1 MSPSKKQI
9 LFATL
14 RHPTFKCTHY
24 KIQYQSGKHSTRR
37 TVFLPITR
45 MGLLSSILFWCLTH
59 GIFFYVCKWIF
70 AAVSLD
76 KWVWQETQCSKMVNM
91 RQLRKI
97 ETRKILNWVVWMDTN
112 GELYSDEEMSFSLCC
127 TESKHLYYVV

>member
-1 MSPSKKQI
+1 MQNIPNRALNKALTRFESFQKRI

-45 MGLLSSILFWCLTH
+45 MGLLSSILL
-59 GIFFYVCKWIF
+59 
-70 AAVSLD
+70 
-76 KWVWQETQCSKMVNM
+76 
-91 RQLRKI
+91 
-97 ETRKILNWVVWMDTN
+97 
-112 GELYSDEEMSFSLCC
+112 
-127 TESKHLYYVV
+127 